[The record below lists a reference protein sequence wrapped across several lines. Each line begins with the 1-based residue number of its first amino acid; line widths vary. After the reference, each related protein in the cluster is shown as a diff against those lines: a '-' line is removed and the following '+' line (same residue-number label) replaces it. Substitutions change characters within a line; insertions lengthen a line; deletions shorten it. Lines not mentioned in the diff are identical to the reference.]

1 MPRQLDNNNLFDYF
15 YGDRERLPISY
26 IKSCEDFL
34 YPIRQRQ
41 TKNSITKKQALKEGV
56 SRYDKK

>member
-1 MPRQLDNNNLFDYF
+1 MPRQLDENNLLPYF
-15 YGDRERLPISY
+15 FEDRSKLPIHY

-34 YPIRQRQ
+34 YPIIKKIE
-41 TKNSITKKQALKEGV
+41 KNSITKEEALKGV